1 MLDITGHF
9 LETPL
14 LNLTPHIIERYSQPY
29 SCVTSLFENEQTI
42 QVKVRV
48 VVVHP
53 PPTPTVRL
61 FCSFQLS
68 ICYKICMLDIS
79 YWPLLIAAN
88 WLAGWAE
95 VKCLH

>member
-53 PPTPTVRL
+53 KPHSLPVL
-61 FCSFQLS
+61 QLS
-68 ICYKICMLDIS
+68 AQY
-79 YWPLLIAAN
+79 LLQNMYAGYFL
-88 WLAGWAE
+88 LASFNS
-95 VKCLH
+95 C